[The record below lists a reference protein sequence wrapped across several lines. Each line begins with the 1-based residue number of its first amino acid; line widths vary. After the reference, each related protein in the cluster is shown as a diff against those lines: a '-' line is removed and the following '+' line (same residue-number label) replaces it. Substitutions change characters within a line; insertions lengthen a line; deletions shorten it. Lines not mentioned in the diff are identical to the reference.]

1 MSRTINIFK
10 GSSGLNTKLDPT
22 RIKFDPRTGVSDLA
36 VCVNID
42 IDDSGRISRRKGFT
56 ATSRTESWH
65 SLFSCGAYALG
76 VSGNALAVLEP
87 NMARTNIR
95 NVTVGAK
102 MSFVRD
108 TDGTQDVIYYANG
121 YEQGKVIDKLSYSW
135 TANDYVGPTSRKEIY
150 DPPIGHI
157 LEVRNLRM
165 FIAEGSTLWYSEPG
179 TLSQFRLAANYFGY
193 PNRLRMVQAVEG
205 GLWISDSESVYFLGG
220 SIAPALQEMPIQIK
234 KCDCP
239 VIEGTNVEAP
249 ASRIGL
255 DGLSG
260 IVTIFTTTKGVCIG
274 SMDGTLVPVTEHKV
288 EIPSGLSGS
297 AVYRDGKYI
306 VTIN

>member
-42 IDDSGRISRRKGFT
+42 IDDSGRISRRKGST

-76 VSGNALAVLEP
+76 ISGNALAVLEP

-121 YEQGKVIDKLSYSW
+121 YQSGRVINKISYTW
-135 TANDYVGPTSRKEIY
+135 PLMVPVGATTIKKFY
-150 DPPIGHI
+150 APPLGHI
-157 LEVRNLRM
+157 LEIYNARM
-165 FIAEGSTLWYSEPG
+165 FIAAENTIWYSEPNTYYAYRLG
-179 TLSQFRLAANYFGY
+179 ANSFRLPG
-193 PNRLRMVQAVEG
+193 RIRMIQAVSG

-274 SMDGTLVPVTEHKV
+274 SMDGTLIPVTEHKV